1 MKQPTFNGRV
11 LLPMSDYYGAAGSSV
26 NIRFLPLNIV
36 MYIV

>member
-1 MKQPTFNGRV
+1 MNQNGGIHKGGFAV
-11 LLPMSDYYGAAGSSV
+11 LCHGSSV